1 MSAKS
6 KIVKFVRDFN
16 ERVNVKARRKQA
28 FTRRDD
34 RICGKKLTPEQKEE
48 IKEFWEKI
56 SGTKKQYFDF
66 FWYEIYN
73 GVCNDSSKLK
83 YYIPNDFY
91 YCYVDYYF
99 ANDHFCRKFDDKT
112 LYELYFPEV
121 KHPETLVKRSGECL
135 LDSNYHII
143 DMESAIKLCH
153 KAGSIIYKPAVIE
166 SGGKNIKF
174 WSVGEDEQIL
184 YSLLRSNHFVIQ
196 KLLHQHEV
204 LNNIHSSSINTVRVL
219 TLLFDGKVRVMS
231 SILRMGSN
239 GNKVDNGSS
248 GGIFCG
254 IMPDGH
260 LRSVAYDFTGKS
272 FEYYPQGIKFA
283 DVTIPSYK
291 KICELATQLAPRLQ
305 NITKMISWD
314 FCVGEDGE
322 PILVEAN
329 LYYSGCTVLQTSN
342 GPIFGEM
349 TEDVLR
355 YIFKHNPMLR
365 R

>member
-1 MSAKS
+1 MSTKD
-6 KIVKFVRDFN
+6 KIVRYVRNFN
-16 ERVNVKARRKQA
+16 ERMNVKARRKQA

-34 RICGKKLTPEQKEE
+34 RICGKELTSEQKEE

-56 SGTKKQYFDF
+56 SGTKKQYFDY

-73 GVCNDSSKLK
+73 GVCEDKSKLK

-121 KHPETLVKRSGECL
+121 KQPVTLVRCSGDCL

-143 DMESAIKLCH
+143 DMKKAIHLCH
-153 KAGSIIYKPAVIE
+153 EAGSIIYKPSVIE

-174 WSVGEDEQIL
+174 WSESDDEQQ
-184 YSLLRSNHFVIQ
+184 LLSMLKTRHFVIQ
-196 KLLHQHEV
+196 KILHQHEV
-204 LNNIHSSSINTVRVL
+204 LNSIHSSSINTVRVL
-219 TLLFDGKVRVMS
+219 TLLFNGEVRVMS

-239 GNKVDNGSS
+239 GKKVDNGSS
-248 GGIFCG
+248 GGLFCG
-254 IMPDGH
+254 ILPNGR
-260 LRSVAYDFTGKS
+260 LRPVAYDFTGKS
-272 FEYYPQGIKFA
+272 FEHHPQGVKFA
-283 DVTIPSYK
+283 DIVIPNFER
-291 KICELATQLAPRLQ
+291 ICELAKQLAPRLQ

-349 TEDVLR
+349 TEEILR
-355 YIFKHNPMLR
+355 YIFKHNPLLR
-365 R
+365 H